1 MDRPAE
7 HNAISCR
14 HRLPFAAAM
23 AAPIAYEQPS
33 INRAWRA
40 FVDHLPVLAVVLAS
54 LLGIGVVA
62 AIVIIPIVLVIGL
75 LGTPLTGS
83 MELSLLI
90 GQLVGYLGQI
100 PFYILY
106 CLVQVLFTA
115 VPAMHYE
122 SGLTITPGMAFQA
135 LGRRWQRFL
144 LAGLLFT
151 VVSVVGFL
159 LCVVPGIA
167 VCLVGPV
174 YVNRIFNTNES
185 ITDAFSRSFQAV
197 FRSERGM
204 NFVIA
209 QLLAFLVVIVLT
221 ICTCGLGG
229 LVFVPMAMFY
239 IQNSAYYHGV
249 LS

>member
-1 MDRPAE
+1 
-7 HNAISCR
+7 
-14 HRLPFAAAM
+14 M

-33 INRAWRA
+33 INRSWRA
-40 FVDHLPVLAVVLAS
+40 FVDHLPVLAVVLAC
-54 LLGIGVVA
+54 LLGIGVVG
-62 AIVIIPIVLVIGL
+62 AIVAVLIILVIGL
-75 LGTPLTGS
+75 LGTSLTGS
-83 MELSLLI
+83 TEQSFLI
-90 GQLVGYLGQI
+90 AQVVGFLGQI
-100 PFYILY
+100 PFYIL
-106 CLVQVLFTA
+106 CSLVGVLFTA

-151 VVSVVGFL
+151 VVVVAGFAA
-159 LCVVPGIA
+159 CVVPGIA
-167 VCLVGPV
+167 VSLVAPV

-185 ITDAFSRSFQAV
+185 ITDAFARSFQAV
-197 FRSERGM
+197 FRSERSM
-204 NFVIA
+204 SFVIA
-209 QLLAFLVVIVLT
+209 QLLSFLVVMVLF

-229 LVFVPMAMFY
+229 LVFIPMAMFY